1 MDQSKGKSDR
11 GFVADID
18 EVRYA
23 SKSTGELID
32 LLKSQVANERTVA
45 ARILATRIEA
55 LTVEFLLAALK
66 IEQKLYPKIEICSSL
81 AKLGVLSVPG
91 LVQQLGTIGKNQH
104 STVSIEPFKKKSY
117 PLPRDI
123 AARTLIRIGVVALPA
138 LCEVLYGNE
147 ISKISEAIDA
157 IGFICYKEPHQ
168 KYLKPL
174 LICYNRYNSSDLI
187 RWKIL
192 RAMSAFPASL
202 PFLEEQLLTELNPAI
217 IQEIKRS
224 IAIAQDIV

>member
-18 EVRYA
+18 EVRYT
-23 SKSTGELID
+23 SKSTGELSD
-32 LLKSQVANERTVA
+32 LLKSQVAIERTVA
-45 ARILATRIEA
+45 ARILSTRTEA

-66 IEQKLYPKIEICSSL
+66 MEQKLYPKLELCHSL
-81 AKLGVLSVPG
+81 AKLEILSVPG
-91 LVQQLGTIGKNQH
+91 LVKQLGTVGKNQH

-138 LCEVLYGNE
+138 LCDVLQGKE
-147 ISKISEAIDA
+147 ILKISEAIDA
-157 IGFICYKEPHQ
+157 IGFICYQNPQQ
-168 KYLKPL
+168 KYLEPL
-174 LICYNRYNSSDLI
+174 LDCYTKYPSSDLI

-202 PFLEEQLLTELNPAI
+202 PFLEEQLLIEINPAI

-224 IAIAQDIV
+224 IRLAKCKV

>member
-23 SKSTGELID
+23 SKSMSELID
-32 LLKSQVANERTVA
+32 LLKSQAAIERTVA
-45 ARILATRIEA
+45 ARILATRTEV

-66 IEQKLYPKIEICSSL
+66 IEQKLYPKLEICRSL
-81 AKLGVLSVPG
+81 AKLEILSVPG
-91 LVQQLGTIGKNQH
+91 LAQQLGMIGKNQR

-138 LCEVLYGNE
+138 ICDVIKGKE

-157 IGFICYKEPHQ
+157 LGFICYQNPQQ
-168 KYLKPL
+168 KYLEQL
-174 LICYNRYNSSDLI
+174 LGCYTKYHSSDLI
-187 RWKIL
+187 RWKKL

-202 PFLEEQLLTELNPAI
+202 PFLEEQLLTEINPAI
-217 IQEIKRS
+217 VQEIKRS
-224 IAIAQDIV
+224 IKLAKSKV